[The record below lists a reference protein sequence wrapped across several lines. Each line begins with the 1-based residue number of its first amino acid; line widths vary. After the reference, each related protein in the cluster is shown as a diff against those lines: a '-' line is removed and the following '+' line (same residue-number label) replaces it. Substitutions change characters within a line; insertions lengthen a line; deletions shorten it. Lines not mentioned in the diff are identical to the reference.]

1 MKNVIFNYSST
12 IRLTIVFL
20 FWANLFSQHSMAQ
33 DAGIEQ
39 YLKGL
44 PNDLELNEDVPQ
56 RYHIVTDYFNKDIF
70 GNFMNKMRVTG
81 DYTRGLDNGIV
92 KWNNV
97 FIASSDGLEKPFP
110 EGEKQE
116 YMENFTYIPSEKM
129 MLESSY
135 ENFPQQNV
143 HVKNLVWDMMGIEV
157 FAWMYFD
164 SLKLN
169 ESFSATELNEVV
181 EMDGIGTFENKD
193 IRLTWT
199 GISSM
204 NNEICAVIEYITMD
218 NPIDAKFGDFKMK
231 GRSHY
236 WGTIWVSLEDKQIE
250 HAMLFEDVVMD
261 MKLPGQ
267 PNNQLI
273 NTTREIVFEKL
284 NEEF

>member
-1 MKNVIFNYSST
+1 MKNVIYNYSST
-12 IRLTIVFL
+12 IRWTIVFL
-20 FWANLFSQHSMAQ
+20 FWVNLFSQHSMAQ

-169 ESFSATELNEVV
+169 ESFSATELNEVI

-193 IRLTWT
+193 ILVT
-199 GISSM
+199 GGCGSIGS
-204 NNEICAVIEYITMD
+204 EIV
-218 NPIDAKFGDFKMK
+218 K
-231 GRSHY
+231 
-236 WGTIWVSLEDKQIE
+236 
-250 HAMLFEDVVMD
+250 
-261 MKLPGQ
+261 
-267 PNNQLI
+267 QLI
-273 NTTREIVFEKL
+273 
-284 NEEF
+284 EFNPKRIRSSIIKI